1 MERTEFFDDKMINKS
16 NLYKNKRLFDIYDI
30 DVSNIL
36 ISKKNPNGKN
46 AHSNTLLD
54 IRMIILL
61 DHYV

>member
-36 ISKKNPNGKN
+36 ISKKNPNAKN

>member
-36 ISKKNPNGKN
+36 ISEKSRNGKKR
-46 AHSNTLLD
+46 SFKYF
-54 IRMIILL
+54 IG
-61 DHYV
+61 

>member
-36 ISKKNPNGKN
+36 ISKKNLMVKTP
-46 AHSNTLLD
+46 
-54 IRMIILL
+54 IQIL
-61 DHYV
+61 YWI